1 MRGPTRIAR
10 QGGCRTECRFGLSIE
25 AIKKRWMS
33 IFDRVDEFKPD
44 SLSSS
49 GEDSDVRGPKKR
61 HRVLLTYGRIRKN
74 CGLIPG
80 TSEVVVYCA
89 T

>member
-1 MRGPTRIAR
+1 LPGKTDA
-10 QGGCRTECRFGLSIE
+10 ELSADLGLSIE

-44 SLSSS
+44 SLSSR

-61 HRVLLTYGRIRKN
+61 PSVLLTYGRIRKN